1 MPISILG
8 SGVEPRL
15 VFTPKEVDF
24 GMCFLQQAEMSPRR
38 TTVVIT
44 NKEKEDMRLVT
55 ITTSSLYNARY
66 APGCVCLALSLGLHR
81 NIAKIP
87 CSFTQHQVPV

>member
-1 MPISILG
+1 MNGPTIPISILG

-15 VFTPKEVDF
+15 VFSPKEVDF

-44 NKEKEDMRLVT
+44 NKEKEDMRLV
-55 ITTSSLYNARY
+55 ITSLFQNRVPLCLCCTCLGFIVTSILL
-66 APGCVCLALSLGLHR
+66 GC
-81 NIAKIP
+81 
-87 CSFTQHQVPV
+87 